1 MKNKKTWITAVLV
14 ALLLLAGLSLLLYPT
29 ASNYWNTIR
38 QARSIL
44 SYDDEIVRLE
54 ETENRRLL
62 QEAEDYN
69 RSLLERPS
77 AYSLTEAQ
85 QTVYP
90 STLLAGSS
98 DVMAYLEIPS
108 IDVKLPILHG
118 VEADTLQ
125 RAVGHL
131 EWSSLPVGGEST
143 HCVLS
148 GHRGLPSSELLTNI
162 DRLTYGDVFYI
173 HVLGRRL
180 EYRVERITVVEPGD
194 LSQLAIV
201 PGVDC
206 VTLLTCTPY
215 GINSHRLLVTGVRI
229 QTDRSGGAA
238 LELTNETKTIT
249 LPWLMPVL
257 LGALGITV
265 LFLILPLDGKKK
277 KKGDTP

>member
-44 SYDDEIVRLE
+44 SYDDEVVRLE

-118 VEADTLQ
+118 VEAL
-125 RAVGHL
+125 
-131 EWSSLPVGGEST
+131 SL
-143 HCVLS
+143 
-148 GHRGLPSSELLTNI
+148 
-162 DRLTYGDVFYI
+162 I
-173 HVLGRRL
+173 H
-180 EYRVERITVVEPGD
+180 I
-194 LSQLAIV
+194 
-201 PGVDC
+201 
-206 VTLLTCTPY
+206 
-215 GINSHRLLVTGVRI
+215 
-229 QTDRSGGAA
+229 
-238 LELTNETKTIT
+238 
-249 LPWLMPVL
+249 
-257 LGALGITV
+257 
-265 LFLILPLDGKKK
+265 
-277 KKGDTP
+277 